1 MDIRKIKK
9 LVELLEESGLAEI
22 EISEND
28 ESVRLSRYPQQMP
41 AAPAPYPAAMA
52 PPVMPVAGPA
62 PAAPQAEG
70 DPGGDAEPEVID
82 GTVVRSPMVGT
93 FYSSPNPESDPF
105 VRVGQEIKAGDVV
118 CIIEAMKMFNQIET
132 EVDGKVVSVLVEN
145 AQPVEF
151 DQPLFIVR

>member
-1 MDIRKIKK
+1 MVDIRKIKK

-28 ESVRLSRYPQQMP
+28 ESVRLSRYPQHLP
-41 AAPAPYPAAMA
+41 PAPPAYPPAMPIAAT
-52 PPVMPVAGPA
+52 GPA
-62 PAAPQAEG
+62 PSAAAEAADG
-70 DPGGDAEPEVID
+70 PAEPQPETID
-82 GTVVRSPMVGT
+82 GTVIRSPMVGT

-105 VRVGQEIKAGDVV
+105 VRVGQDIKAGDVV
-118 CIIEAMKMFNQIET
+118 CMIEAMKMFNQIES
-132 EVDGKVVSVLVEN
+132 EVGGKVVSVLVDN